1 MTAVFTVL
9 AWATLA
15 AVYLEACMS
24 LADRL
29 HVRRVRRAGVLDLRD
44 SKKVR

>member
-1 MTAVFTVL
+1 MNAAFAVL

-24 LADRL
+24 LADRW
-29 HVRRVRRAGVLDLRD
+29 HHRRNRRNVVDLRP
-44 SKKVR
+44 KP

>member
-1 MTAVFTVL
+1 MRAAFAVL

-15 AVYLEACMS
+15 AVYIEACMS

-29 HVRRVRRAGVLDLRD
+29 HRWRARRAVADMRANP
-44 SKKVR
+44 